1 MEDKKTIV
9 VCLSRFPYPLEKG
22 DKLRAFHQIK
32 TLSEHYNVVLIC
44 TSDLP
49 ISEEHLNQLD
59 AFCSEVHVF
68 QLTKF
73 GLLFTLLTYFFSKKP
88 FQVQYFFRFSIRR
101 KINGLLNRIRPD
113 AIYCQL
119 IRTTEYVKHY
129 HDCPKTIDYM
139 DALSKG
145 MERRIH
151 TEPTYKRFFYRI
163 ESRRLIN
170 YERSVFDYFE
180 HHTIISDQDRQY
192 IHHPKKARITIVPNG
207 VEHRFFEPLN
217 IEKQY
222 DLLFTGNFSYVP
234 NVSAAVYLATEIL
247 PELKKRGITLN
258 LLLAGASPS
267 AAVLALRSSQV
278 TVTGWVPDIRES
290 YQSARIFVAPL
301 FMGTGLQNKLL
312 EAMASGLPCITT
324 PLVNNALG
332 GIEGQNILLAEDLNG
347 FVEII
352 VRYLTDSSTF
362 VAIAN
367 KGQQFVEKDYSW
379 ERQNYKLLSLL
390 P

>member
-1 MEDKKTIV
+1 MKQ
-9 VCLSRFPYPLEKG
+9 
-22 DKLRAFHQIK
+22 LREF
-32 TLSEHYNVVLIC
+32 C
-44 TSDLP
+44 T
-49 ISEEHLNQLD
+49 
-59 AFCSEVHVF
+59 EVHVF
-68 QLTKF
+68 QLTKA
-73 GLLFTLLTYFFSKKP
+73 GLLFTLLMHVFSKKP
-88 FQVQYFFRFSIRR
+88 FQVQYFFRFSIHR
-101 KINGLLNRIRPD
+101 KINRLLENVQPD

-119 IRTTEYVKHY
+119 IRSTEYVKHY
-129 HDCPKTIDYM
+129 HLCPKTIDYM

-145 MERRIH
+145 MERRIQ
-151 TEPTYKRFFYRI
+151 TEPAYKRFFYRI

-180 HHTIISDQDRQY
+180 HHTIISDQDRQF
-192 IHHPKKARITIVPNG
+192 IHHPKKAKIEVVPNG
-207 VEHRFFEPLN
+207 VEQKFFEPLN
-217 IEKQY
+217 VVKKY
-222 DLLFTGNFSYVP
+222 DLVFTGNFSYAP
-234 NVSAAVYLATEIL
+234 NINAAVYLATELL
-247 PELKKRGITLN
+247 PELKKRGFNLS

-267 AAVLALRSSQV
+267 PVVQALRGSQV

-332 GIEGQNILLAEDLNG
+332 GIEGKNILLAEDLDG

-352 VRYLTDSSTF
+352 VRYVTDSSTF
-362 VAIAN
+362 GGIAN
-367 KGQQFVEKDYSW
+367 EGQHFVATDYSW
-379 ERQNYKLLSLL
+379 ERQNSKLLSLL

>member
-1 MEDKKTIV
+1 MEDRKTIV
-9 VCLSRFPYPLEKG
+9 VCVSRFPYPLEKG

-32 TLSEHYNVVLIC
+32 TLSEHFNVVLVC

-49 ISEEHLNQLD
+49 VSEEQLTHLRE
-59 AFCSEVHVF
+59 FCSAVHVYH
-68 QLTKF
+68 LTKA
-73 GLLFTLLTYFFSKKP
+73 GLFLTLITHLFSKKP
-88 FQVQYFFRFSIRR
+88 FQVQYFFRYSIRR
-101 KINGLLNRIRPD
+101 KITRLLESIQPH

-119 IRTTEYVKHY
+119 IRSTEYVKHY
-129 HDCPKTIDYM
+129 HNCPKTIDYM

-145 MERRIH
+145 MERRIQ
-151 TEPTYKRFFYRI
+151 TEPSYKRFFYRV

-180 HHTIISDQDRQY
+180 HHTIISDQDRQF
-192 IHHPKKARITIVPNG
+192 IHHPRKSRITVVPNG
-207 VEHRFFEPLN
+207 VERKFFESLN

-222 DLLFTGNFSYVP
+222 DLLFTGNFSYAP
-234 NVSAAVYLATEIL
+234 NVSAAVYLATELL
-247 PELKKRGITLN
+247 PELKKRGFSLT

-267 AAVLALRSSQV
+267 PVVQALRSSQV

-352 VRYLTDSSTF
+352 VRYVTDCSTF
-362 VAIAN
+362 SVIAN
-367 KGQQFVEKDYSW
+367 NGQQFVETNYSW
-379 ERQNYKLLSLL
+379 ESQNYKLLSLL
-390 P
+390 R